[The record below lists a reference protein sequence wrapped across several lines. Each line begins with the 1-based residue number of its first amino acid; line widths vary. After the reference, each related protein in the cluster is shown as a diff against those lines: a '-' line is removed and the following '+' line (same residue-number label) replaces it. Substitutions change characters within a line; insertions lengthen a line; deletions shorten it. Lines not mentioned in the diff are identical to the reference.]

1 MKSGSRLERILEQGL
16 FAVTAELNPPRGNDP
31 GPLRKKADLLKGS
44 VDAIN
49 ITDNPSATVQ
59 MASIAAGALLVQM
72 GLEPVI
78 HVVTRDRNRIALQ
91 SDLLGAT
98 ALGIKNVLCLTGD
111 HQRFG
116 NQAEAKNV
124 HDLDSIQLTDC
135 LRILRDRGTLLGG
148 GEKIEGR
155 VDLFIGGT
163 INPFADPLELQLI
176 RLAKKIRAGADF
188 IQTEAIYDM
197 DRFREWMGMLRE
209 RGLTQKVF
217 LLAGVSPLRSG
228 DRSSYLRKNLSAVPI
243 PQALID
249 RVTGAWDPE
258 EEGIRICVEQ
268 IQELK
273 EMEGIRGI
281 HIMGVEYEPKV
292 RQIMEMTG
300 LLPRPNVT

>member
-249 RVTGAWDPE
+249 RVTGARDPE